1 MGIKISGNKISA
13 NSKDT
18 PISYASILN
27 SGVGGVPTKIQVP
40 QSATAEI
47 PSENFITITCSEG
60 PAASQQIKP
69 DISGCKIEF
78 KTLEIDKEYTHEL
91 TSGSQKINDVT
102 IEYTIKVKYTLNH
115 SNIFNI
121 RFENTLTQSH
131 GSLALGFNDKTMI
144 INDYTPTH
152 VIEQD
157 LYIKGRVFIE
167 EL

>member
-27 SGVGGVPTKIQVP
+27 SGVGGVSTQIQVP

-47 PSENFITITCSEG
+47 PSENFITITCNGG
-60 PAASQQIKP
+60 PAASQQINP
-69 DISGCKIEF
+69 NISGCKIDF
-78 KTLEIDKEYTHEL
+78 KTLEVDKEYIHKL
-91 TSGSQKINDVT
+91 TQGEENISGATIRYT
-102 IEYTIKVKYTLNH
+102 IEVRYRLTNNNV
-115 SNIFNI
+115 FNI
-121 RFENTLTQSH
+121 RFENTLYQSS
-131 GSLALGFNDKTMI
+131 GSLSLGFNDKTMV
-144 INDYTPTH
+144 INDYTPAH